1 MESRM
6 VESEVTQYFLDPVR
20 GFVHIA
26 DLAGD
31 VSRMLP
37 EIATIKFPS
46 ASMATRVGP
55 EYPRCNGS
63 GILCRFIP
71 TPASE
76 TRFNTSVEDPA
87 DGERSDSMD
96 IKTKLSA
103 V

>member
-55 EYPRCNGS
+55 E
-63 GILCRFIP
+63 
-71 TPASE
+71 
-76 TRFNTSVEDPA
+76 
-87 DGERSDSMD
+87 
-96 IKTKLSA
+96 
-103 V
+103 